1 MATMTEAIKGGKKG
15 EDVLTSIA
23 EEHDLKDAN
32 ELRAEL
38 DAASVRR
45 IGVRATRRRRC
56 MRDGWVCALNG
67 WLTKS
72 KH

>member
-38 DAASVRR
+38 AAASVRR
-45 IGVRATRRRRC
+45 IGVRVTRRRRARGGGGAAC
-56 MRDGWVCALNG
+56 VMDGCVR
-67 WLTKS
+67 
-72 KH
+72 